1 VAALNKTAAAALATV
16 PAKNMTATLAA
27 KAAAI
32 NSTKAALIAAV
43 PAKNWTKSG

>member
-1 VAALNKTAAAALATV
+1 MLPNKTALVAGKVAALNKTA
-16 PAKNMTATLAA
+16 AA